1 MVMSHTGVGE
11 RCFVLRPDVC
21 VHWRQSLRLGFAMA
35 AVCLGIGAAFA
46 LLGFWPVLAF
56 AGAESLA
63 LVAALYFTGRRGR
76 DTEVVRLAA
85 DRLTIEKGRGQPQ
98 RCWRFQRAWSE
109 VLLQGSGH
117 PWYPS
122 RLLVRSAGQRVELG
136 AFLNDA
142 ERRRLARALQRCVGP
157 MAGQGDGAGVPTV
170 TTNTRRVGD
179 GLA

>member
-1 MVMSHTGVGE
+1 MVMSHTGAGDP
-11 RCFVLRPDVC
+11 CFVLRPDVC

-35 AVCLGIGAAFA
+35 AVCLGIGFAFA
-46 LLGFWPVLAF
+46 LMGFWPILAF

-63 LVAALYFTGRRGR
+63 LVAALYVSGRRGR

-85 DRLTIEKGRGQPQ
+85 GQLTIEKGRGRPQ
-98 RCWRFQRAWSE
+98 RCWRFQPAWSE

-142 ERRRLARALQRCVGP
+142 ERRNLACSLQRWVGP
-157 MAGQGDGAGVPTV
+157 MARLGSGGEAPLPTD
-170 TTNTRRVGD
+170 TKQVGD
-179 GLA
+179 GLG